1 MLDLGEQEYFVGY
14 QEAADWSGLSAN
26 AVRHLGDRGVIPKTK
41 VGRTVYIP
49 REPFESYLIENS
61 KHPDP
66 WPDKSIPHI
75 VDPVPLMGV
84 DMSKLSDN
92 HIGNA
97 GEHLSAY
104 YVCMAGAT
112 VSLVDR
118 RGMDHFVRLPNGR
131 MLALEVKTTRG
142 VCQLITGNKTSVEYL
157 RYRIRRKDADW
168 FCLLDLSTN
177 ICLFKSTDEL
187 STGRDTYLSPIHF
200 TTFNMNRTLTE
211 MFRAFDCEP
220 EPILEQD

>member
-14 QEAADWSGLSAN
+14 QEAAEWSGLTVSAI
-26 AVRHLGDRGVIPKTK
+26 RHLGDRGYFQKTK

-49 REPFESYLIENS
+49 REPFERYLIENS

-75 VDPVPLMGV
+75 VDPVPLIGA
-84 DMSKLSDN
+84 DLSKLSDQQ
-92 HIGNA
+92 IGNA
-97 GEHLSAY
+97 GEHLSAF

-142 VCQLITGNKTSVEYL
+142 LQLRHDGYDNFSFTVQ
-157 RYRIRRKDADW
+157 RRDADW

-177 ICLFKSTDEL
+177 LCLFRAKDEL
-187 STGRDTYLSPIHF
+187 CKSERVTSFPHHF